1 MKAVIGDFFTNIY
14 PTDTEVV
21 SECKIG
27 KGANTCIFLTMSA
40 GGSWDCVAQDFRKN
54 LFLITRAEAGEMVAQ
69 RRGCDRVN
77 TWNSVGMEVGIEVDI
92 P

>member
-1 MKAVIGDFFTNIY
+1 
-14 PTDTEVV
+14 
-21 SECKIG
+21 
-27 KGANTCIFLTMSA
+27 MSM
-40 GGSWDCVAQDFRKN
+40 GGGWECVAQDFRKN
-54 LFLITRAEAGEMVAQ
+54 LFLISRAEAGEMVAQ